1 VAYIYACL
9 HFLGGKKNGFLRFFL
24 TRNEKCGK
32 KINMPGRI
40 NPVRKALLKKALL
53 KYPEKSIAE
62 NLISAGYAPKSAI
75 GKSGAMK
82 VVQVCRAEIEQDIKK
97 QITVESVLK
106 SIQNIKGL
114 AIADKDF
121 STATRCDE
129 LCGRWLAMWRDRL
142 EIVPVEATDG
152 QFSVGRLARMRAIPV
167 EGVDITAQQVNKQC

>member
-1 VAYIYACL
+1 
-9 HFLGGKKNGFLRFFL
+9 
-24 TRNEKCGK
+24 
-32 KINMPGRI
+32 MPCTI
-40 NPVRKALLKKALL
+40 NPIRKALLKKNLL
-53 KYPEKSIAE
+53 LHPERSIE
-62 NLISAGYAPKSAI
+62 KNMISAGYSPNTAQ
-75 GKSGAMK
+75 KSGGNK
-82 VVQVCRAEIEQDIKK
+82 VVKVSQAEILVDIKK

-106 SIQNIKGL
+106 SIQNIKSL